1 MREARLAE
9 WILSLVTAQERA
21 ASTVGDLLEERLT
34 RGRFWFEVLRTAGV
48 SFCRDL
54 FSHPFTTLV
63 LAVSAWAAQVCSGY
77 LLYTGPYLVLPIRP
91 DEWTARITRILLCT
105 LAPMLIGWVVGK
117 CSKGREVATS
127 LVAAAVLPYG
137 IPSYPQISAFG
148 EFSVLVTFTLA
159 GAILC
164 RFNAREP
171 SRSGA
176 SHG

>member
-1 MREARLAE
+1 MDFVAGDCPGACCLHGRRPAGGAAHAGE
-9 WILSLVTAQERA
+9 ILVRG
-21 ASTVGDLLEERLT
+21 VKNGRRFLLPRPFL
-34 RGRFWFEVLRTAGV
+34 
-48 SFCRDL
+48 
-54 FSHPFTTLV
+54 HPFTTLV